1 MYLRKHVVLSGLA
14 LGAVLF
20 MMLVASA
27 AIPAHAQPSA
37 APPNGVTVIVRSIPT
52 YDVIGSNVAT
62 INATIRESS
71 LSLNANV
78 NLTVATNFGA
88 TLGGTAIENGVNE
101 TLATSTLAGSSDT
114 YSVAIPQNTTSFE
127 ISVQGSESGS
137 TFLWRYLIR
146 VPIVLVTSPGLPGLD
161 VSPPTYFMVPSGTVV
176 SQVYAYGGATLPLR
190 DAYENSSTS
199 GHITYGTSGGTGLL
213 VFQSSVFLPAT
224 IAITVCALAVVA
236 LAALNLF
243 AAGRQFSDETLG
255 KLRAGLNNLR
265 GKMRLPGFGKG
276 FSFRK
281 LFQPKKLLALF
292 ILCGIVMVA
301 VGALGGPD
309 PQIKAYVITGQSS
322 NVASIQGQIQL
333 AAPNAQ
339 VVTVTP
345 SEDYSDFAV
354 MSSVADF
361 NVVVFSSNSPVQL
374 NDVEPYVLPSLVN
387 VPVVVIDNS
396 TTSLY
401 LINQIEAYYPASQ
414 IVFVNPASKM
424 SPLQVSELST
434 QLTANARTNVLGL
447 NVSAAD
453 FNLIVALEAVLSM
466 VLIFLGWAYLGSL
479 TSESRSMSDL
489 SHMVVVVAAGIF
501 VFFLSESLY
510 VATSSL
516 LAFPLSLH
524 AVNSGA
530 HITAISLLGFGG
542 GSTPRLAAGFLGVL
556 VGAVAAETGSTFR
569 KTDFALVGGI
579 GLILLANPLYLGK
592 LVFQGILLFYP
603 IGSLA
608 FGDAFTTSLT
618 LKGFIYGVGS
628 ALGGGLN
635 STFVLSA
642 GKILYFAGL
651 VPLAYLKK
659 MGRTTSVIALLFAAL
674 IIGDGGVRI
683 GEMTPDKS
691 EIAVLP
697 GLVVGLAFAVALL
710 ALAAIEKYVRGN
722 WRSRA

>member
-1 MYLRKHVVLSGLA
+1 MPLRRRAVLPGLA

-20 MMLVASA
+20 MLLVASA
-27 AIPAHAQPSA
+27 ATPAHAQPSVSQ
-37 APPNGVTVIVRSIPT
+37 NGVTLTVRSTPT
-52 YDVIGSNVAT
+52 YDATGSSG
-62 INATIRESS
+62 ATIRAEFGSS
-71 LSLNANV
+71 SPSSNQIGTF
-78 NLTVATNFGA
+78 TVATDFAA
-88 TLGGTAIENGVNE
+88 TVNGTAIENGNNV
-101 TLATSTLAGSSDT
+101 TLLGVSSVARSDT
-114 YSVAIPQNTTSFE
+114 YSITVPLGTTSFE
-127 ISVQGSESGS
+127 ISVLGTESGAA
-137 TFLWRYLIR
+137 FLWRYLIS
-146 VPIVLVTSPGLPGLD
+146 VPAIQVLEPGGAGLLTT
-161 VSPPTYFMVPSGTVV
+161 TYFVVPSGTIV
-176 SQVYAYGGATLPLR
+176 SQVYAYGGGTLPVG
-190 DAYENSSTS
+190 DASENSSTS
-199 GHITYGTSGGTGLL
+199 GLIKYEISGGTGLL
-213 VFQSSVFLPAT
+213 IFQSSAFLPAS
-224 IAITVCALAVVA
+224 IAITVCALAVLA

-243 AAGRQFSDETLG
+243 AAGRQFSDKTIG
-255 KLRAGLNNLR
+255 KLRAGVNNLR
-265 GKMRLPGFGKG
+265 TRMRLPGLGRG

-281 LFQPKKLLALF
+281 LFQPRKLLALF

-301 VGALGGPD
+301 VGVLGGPD
-309 PQIKAYVITGQSS
+309 PQVKAYVIAGNQNSVTLIQDQLQHVAG
-322 NVASIQGQIQL
+322 NV
-333 AAPNAQ
+333 Q
-339 VVTVTP
+339 VVTP
-345 SEDYSDFAV
+345 SDDYSDFAV

-361 NVVVFSSNSPVQL
+361 NLVVFSSNSTAQL
-374 NDVEPYVLPSLVN
+374 NDVDPFVLPSLAN
-387 VPVVVIDNS
+387 VPVVVIGNS
-396 TTSLY
+396 TTTPAFRL
-401 LINQIEAYYPASQ
+401 QVEAVYPADQ
-414 IVFVNPASKM
+414 IVFVNNTAAMTGPEM
-424 SPLQVSELST
+424 T
-434 QLTANARTNVLGL
+434 QLAIQLSGNARTNVLGL

-453 FNLIVALEAVLSM
+453 FKLILGLEALLSM

-510 VATSSL
+510 VTTSSL

-530 HITAISLLGFGG
+530 QITAISLLGFGG

-556 VGAVAAETGSTFR
+556 IGAVGAETGSTFK

-579 GLILLANPLYLGK
+579 ALILLANPLYLGK

-608 FGDAFTTSLT
+608 FGDAFSTSLT
-618 LKGFIYGVGS
+618 IKGFVYGIGS

-642 GKILYFAGL
+642 GKMLYFAGL

-697 GLVVGLAFAVALL
+697 GLVVGFAFAVVIL
-710 ALAAIEKYVRGN
+710 AMAAIEKYVRGN